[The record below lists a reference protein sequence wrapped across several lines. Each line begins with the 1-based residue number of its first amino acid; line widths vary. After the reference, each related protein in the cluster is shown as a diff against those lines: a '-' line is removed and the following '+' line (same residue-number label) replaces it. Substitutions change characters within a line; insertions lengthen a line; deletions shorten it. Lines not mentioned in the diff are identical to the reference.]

1 MWRLKPSEIL
11 PDENAIRAMIKP
23 EEVSLLDAMQLGIK
37 ELEDA
42 GYDPRNANID
52 DDVMDMD
59 AEEDDEDEGG
69 SKAPKGAKKPG
80 EKQEETLADK
90 MAPWKTT
97 KAFIDACAQKAM
109 LQLHGEGDPTGHGLG
124 FSFIRTSMK
133 GGYIEAV
140 QGPLATSADAM
151 EREKRANGGHAY
163 NVKKQQA
170 MYEEGI
176 KEIWEKQKATLS
188 DAREH
193 DDKDV
198 AVTEDED
205 DRFNVHAAATPAQ
218 FDDGTSQISGFTSA
232 SRHVKKAIRITREVR
247 LQDGSTQTRT
257 EVVHDPVVISQY
269 MKRRTEADLELKEYV
284 LKTMRCRPRGEA
296 PRVWKRLPSRVR
308 ALHKWA
314 CLGHTHLGPKRRQ
327 VPSPGAVADY
337 VGLELRAPAYVYLST
352 ASTAPGLRAMPTM
365 TALRAL
371 ARCRIKKELERLEK
385 NKARRQARE
394 QQKELHQKASAG
406 EAGSPGAID
415 KLPTGTTRNPSPSY
429 GRALTR
435 RRPSSFDIF
444 VYRVPGIRHLP
455 PKCPAGHPFH
465 PPTAAESVEKHAVPS
480 LTDSTFPG
488 HRETTAYDK
497 MVPDA
502 DKAAA
507 TTSASAKH
515 GNQLDTDTM
524 PSCAS
529 HSASDTESRRLERV
543 KLSDAHRRRSSNAS
557 QRLNVN
563 DAHENLH
570 HCVTPDVETEAERMA
585 REPITYTKT
594 GASIGSTAS
603 RPPEYEVYFEEDDA
617 ENPRNWPLWYRCW
630 CVFCVSFA
638 TWVATMYSTSYTSS
652 SPGLIQEFGS
662 TTTVVALGMT
672 TYLVGLAAGSLVLAP
687 LSELYGRQVIYV
699 ACLCLWAMLIVPC
712 GLARSLNT
720 IIVVRLIGAFFGAV
734 MICNAPGSVVDVSNP
749 DYFSRSMSLFGV
761 APLNGPVTGPIVGG
775 FVFQYLGWRWDNWI
789 VLVMAGLAIAL
800 MCTVRETYAPKI
812 LQRKA
817 ARMREQTDDPR
828 YWCQYDRKVST
839 LCLLKVNLSRPF
851 ILFATEP
858 ILWFMNLWISIVYGI
873 LYLCFVAYPAVFSQ
887 HRGWGAGIS
896 GLAFCGIGIGTLTAV
911 AAEPLFRRIINS
923 QARDPETGKPYPEAQ
938 ASIMAI
944 GAVCTAVGQ
953 LGFSWTCLPTTI
965 HWAAPIAFGIPF
977 GCGNTISFIYGCNY
991 LAGAYGI
998 YAASA
1003 LAGNVVIRS
1012 VIGGTLPLA
1021 GAQMYRVLGAQWAG
1035 TLLGLLE
1042 VAIIPIPIVFWRYG
1056 GKIRGKSRVIRQL
1069 REDQEKLDEK
1079 RATDAARA
1087 GSRRAAR
1094 LVPAG

>member
-1 MWRLKPSEIL
+1 MATAAIGARLLQFKCEEQKVHHSSSGVWRTEQYAAWRQRCGRTDYLQGHGSMGQLLRSEKRGLAAAAHHETHFAIEYGQKPSPPKVVLDSKAGRTPRRANFQPNNAINLFAYNVHPSRPKFLQYDRESGEKGMWRLKPSEIL

-269 MKRRTEADLELKEYV
+269 MKRRTEADLELKE
-284 LKTMRCRPRGEA
+284 
-296 PRVWKRLPSRVR
+296 

-406 EAGSPGAID
+406 EAVDVWPMAHPYST
-415 KLPTGTTRNPSPSY
+415 LPNSEWLFLFRLTAMRACWSWETTVRYGTTDDSSGPC
-429 GRALTR
+429 A
-435 RRPSSFDIF
+435 RPIQ
-444 VYRVPGIRHLP
+444 
-455 PKCPAGHPFH
+455 
-465 PPTAAESVEKHAVPS
+465 
-480 LTDSTFPG
+480 
-488 HRETTAYDK
+488 
-497 MVPDA
+497 M
-502 DKAAA
+502 
-507 TTSASAKH
+507 H
-515 GNQLDTDTM
+515 G
-524 PSCAS
+524 
-529 HSASDTESRRLERV
+529 
-543 KLSDAHRRRSSNAS
+543 
-557 QRLNVN
+557 
-563 DAHENLH
+563 
-570 HCVTPDVETEAERMA
+570 
-585 REPITYTKT
+585 
-594 GASIGSTAS
+594 
-603 RPPEYEVYFEEDDA
+603 DDA
-617 ENPRNWPLWYRCW
+617 EKAKNMG
-630 CVFCVSFA
+630 
-638 TWVATMYSTSYTSS
+638 T
-652 SPGLIQEFGS
+652 E
-662 TTTVVALGMT
+662 
-672 TYLVGLAAGSLVLAP
+672 SL
-687 LSELYGRQVIYV
+687 
-699 ACLCLWAMLIVPC
+699 
-712 GLARSLNT
+712 T
-720 IIVVRLIGAFFGAV
+720 
-734 MICNAPGSVVDVSNP
+734 PGS
-749 DYFSRSMSLFGV
+749 
-761 APLNGPVTGPIVGG
+761 
-775 FVFQYLGWRWDNWI
+775 
-789 VLVMAGLAIAL
+789 
-800 MCTVRETYAPKI
+800 
-812 LQRKA
+812 
-817 ARMREQTDDPR
+817 
-828 YWCQYDRKVST
+828 
-839 LCLLKVNLSRPF
+839 
-851 ILFATEP
+851 
-858 ILWFMNLWISIVYGI
+858 
-873 LYLCFVAYPAVFSQ
+873 
-887 HRGWGAGIS
+887 RG
-896 GLAFCGIGIGTLTAV
+896 
-911 AAEPLFRRIINS
+911 
-923 QARDPETGKPYPEAQ
+923 
-938 ASIMAI
+938 
-944 GAVCTAVGQ
+944 
-953 LGFSWTCLPTTI
+953 
-965 HWAAPIAFGIPF
+965 
-977 GCGNTISFIYGCNY
+977 
-991 LAGAYGI
+991 
-998 YAASA
+998 
-1003 LAGNVVIRS
+1003 
-1012 VIGGTLPLA
+1012 
-1021 GAQMYRVLGAQWAG
+1021 
-1035 TLLGLLE
+1035 
-1042 VAIIPIPIVFWRYG
+1042 
-1056 GKIRGKSRVIRQL
+1056 
-1069 REDQEKLDEK
+1069 
-1079 RATDAARA
+1079 
-1087 GSRRAAR
+1087 
-1094 LVPAG
+1094 